1 MGSSNLAWAPCLLKY
16 RKSNIHHTK
25 TYNFFSCPT
34 LQVSMLPMRMV
45 HISLSFF
52 KLEDNCFIGASLVAQ
67 MVKNLLAIQETQV
80 QSLGQEDPLGEE
92 MATHSSILA
101 WKIPRT
107 EEPGGLQSCL

>member
-1 MGSSNLAWAPCLLKY
+1 MGSSDLAWAPCLLKY

-25 TYNFFSCPT
+25 TYNFFFCPT

-80 QSLGQEDPLGEE
+80 RSLGLEDPLVK
-92 MATHSSILA
+92 TS
-101 WKIPRT
+101 K
-107 EEPGGLQSCL
+107 